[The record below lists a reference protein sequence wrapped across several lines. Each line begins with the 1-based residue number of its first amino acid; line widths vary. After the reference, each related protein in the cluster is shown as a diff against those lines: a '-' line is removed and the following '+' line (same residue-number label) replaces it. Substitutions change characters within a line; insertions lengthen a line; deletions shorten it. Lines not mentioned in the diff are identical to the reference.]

1 VILRVVVAVVAGA
14 GAFLLSSLAQQFA
27 RGLEQGAV
35 FSGTGVAVATVG
47 TTWWVWLVGVP
58 VLVIAFIATARTG
71 RLTRMPWVA
80 FGVTVAVLLV
90 AGSVIAVTAGTAP
103 GAPLRAPV
111 IVWLVDGATAPL
123 TWAVAGVALA
133 LGIRK
138 RAAR

>member
-1 VILRVVVAVVAGA
+1 VILRVVFAIVAGA

-35 FSGTGVAVATVG
+35 FSGTGLAVATVG
-47 TTWWVWLVGVP
+47 TTWWVWLVGVS
-58 VLVIAFIATARTG
+58 VLVIAFIAAARAG
-71 RLTRMPWVA
+71 RLTRMSWVV

-90 AGSVIAVTAGTAP
+90 AGSVVAASLGAVPAGSA
-103 GAPLRAPV
+103 RAPV

-133 LGIRK
+133 LGIRT